1 MSLQLLLWDVSGFPA
16 YASGTT
22 HGNWRPQRSPPHLA
36 PLVPFYATKKLLP
49 TEHLL
54 DQSSAR
60 CMALHVNVLMCLYVS
75 LKHGCK
81 CTNACSV
88 TMWGVRLYYDVPIKL
103 YVLSIKMHMQVQ
115 IKANG
120 CWSDHIYSEWQEN
133 KNKPT
138 KYIWYKNEDINIY
151 DHLHCLYDHQHME
164 GLYPHKYICGS
175 NIWSRF
181 LNLN

>member
-81 CTNACSV
+81 YTNACSV
-88 TMWGVRLYYDVPIKL
+88 TMWGIRLYYDVPIKL
-103 YVLSIKMHMQVQ
+103 YVLSIKMNAETNTMDADQ
-115 IKANG
+115 IILTATGKFIAG
-120 CWSDHIYSEWQEN
+120 CKSSLRHEVIMHLFMIKQEHHSQLDHA
-133 KNKPT
+133 
-138 KYIWYKNEDINIY
+138 
-151 DHLHCLYDHQHME
+151 
-164 GLYPHKYICGS
+164 
-175 NIWSRF
+175 
-181 LNLN
+181 